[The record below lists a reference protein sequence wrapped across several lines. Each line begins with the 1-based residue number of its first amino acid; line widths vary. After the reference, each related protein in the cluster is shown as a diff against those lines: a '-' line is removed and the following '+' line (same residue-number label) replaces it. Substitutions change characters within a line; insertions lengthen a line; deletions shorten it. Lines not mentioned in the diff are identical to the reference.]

1 MEKLL
6 GSLRKWAAAV
16 GFARG
21 VFGNTLNCQS
31 KAGLLMQSSSGTD
44 GNFGATVANSLR
56 FPREDIYMGEG
67 RRSIANSHSLCE
79 LC

>member
-1 MEKLL
+1 MYSRLVQKFL

-31 KAGLLMQSSSGTD
+31 MAGLLMQSSSGTD
-44 GNFGATVANSLR
+44 GNFGAMALSNSGKQL
-56 FPREDIYMGEG
+56 EVSKGGYLYG
-67 RRSIANSHSLCE
+67 
-79 LC
+79 